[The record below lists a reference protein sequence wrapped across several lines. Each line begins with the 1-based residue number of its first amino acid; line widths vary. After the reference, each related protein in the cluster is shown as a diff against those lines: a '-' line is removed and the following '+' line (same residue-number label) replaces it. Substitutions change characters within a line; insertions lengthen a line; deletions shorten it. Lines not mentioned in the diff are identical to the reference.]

1 MYFLWGKKVWEKK
14 IKLNNSSQIFST
26 ENNYFYYK
34 YKGYPA
40 MQKFSCCKIVRTCVM
55 DSFRGSHRPNFLYD
69 ETFHLGISRIQNCI
83 CTYINVMTKFIF
95 KLSFVFFS
103 IYKSITFLFSTVW
116 SEKKLLLILNYIL
129 NRELSILS

>member
-1 MYFLWGKKVWEKK
+1 MSEKSVEKK
-14 IKLNNSSQIFST
+14 LKLNNSSQIFST
-26 ENNYFYYK
+26 ENNYFYYKK

-69 ETFHLGISRIQNCI
+69 ETFHLGIPRIQNYI
-83 CTYINVMTKFIF
+83 CTYIKVMTKFIF
-95 KLSFVFFS
+95 KLSFVFFFRLTKVLLS
-103 IYKSITFLFSTVW
+103 YFLQYDPK
-116 SEKKLLLILNYIL
+116 KKLLLIQNYIL

>member
-1 MYFLWGKKVWEKK
+1 
-14 IKLNNSSQIFST
+14 
-26 ENNYFYYK
+26 
-34 YKGYPA
+34 

-69 ETFHLGISRIQNCI
+69 QTTHLGISRIQNCI
-83 CTYINVMTKFIF
+83 CTTTYINVMTKFIF

-116 SEKKLLLILNYIL
+116 YEKKNYYSFRIIFWTGNCLYCLNFFVYCQIFFWFIIASVPSKVPRWYI
-129 NRELSILS
+129 S